1 MNGCVIH
8 LRGYQLRIDAFYE
21 KHNLALEFHGSQHY
35 IFSKRFHDTQENFIR
50 EKELDQVKETLVLD
64 NNIHYI
70 AIPYNYYTTPVV
82 SARSTSV
89 PVASIRIAYHKGLG
103 FPEFTRFLF
112 YNFS

>member
-21 KHNLALEFHGSQHY
+21 KHNLALEFHGSQYY

-70 AIPYNYYTTPVV
+70 AIPYNYSLIKVQEVLT
-82 SARSTSV
+82 
-89 PVASIRIAYHKGLG
+89 
-103 FPEFTRFLF
+103 EFITHSLD
-112 YNFS
+112 FSKDRTISSP